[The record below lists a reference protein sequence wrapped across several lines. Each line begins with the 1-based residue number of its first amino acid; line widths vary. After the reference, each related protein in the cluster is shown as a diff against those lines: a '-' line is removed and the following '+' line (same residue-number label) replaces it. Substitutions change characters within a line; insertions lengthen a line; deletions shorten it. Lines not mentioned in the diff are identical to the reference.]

1 MARQYTPPQHG
12 NDKYNEKGKID
23 KEESL
28 EVMEMGKSLA
38 MKVE

>member
-1 MARQYTPPQHG
+1 MGTRSIMKKENIH
-12 NDKYNEKGKID
+12 
-23 KEESL
+23 KEESP